1 MQLKSFGCSFIFG
14 TDLADDGRHGP
25 YATVSQLTWPALI
38 AQKLGLGYSCYA
50 RPGSG
55 NLRIIENIIMQSTD
69 TEPAVFVINW
79 TWIDRFDYANHLDN
93 KWQTIMPVD
102 DTSLARTY
110 YKELHSQYRDKLT
123 TLIHIN
129 TAIDLLQQK
138 NIPFIMTYMDN
149 LIFETQWHCNPAI
162 LALQEKVRPYLQTF
176 DGQNFLEWAKLNSY
190 PISPTMH
197 PLEPAHAAASH
208 LMMPKV
214 LKVIE

>member
-14 TDLADDGRHGP
+14 TDLADDGRLGP

-38 AQKLGLGYSCYA
+38 AQHLELGYSCYA

-69 TEPAVFVINW
+69 TESAVLVINW

-138 NIPFIMTYMDN
+138 NIPFVMTYMDE

-162 LALQEKVRPYLQTF
+162 LALQEKVRPHLQTF

-197 PLEPAHAAASH
+197 PLEPAHEAAVH